1 MSPLETEK
9 PLFIANELN
18 SGVAILFPFV
28 VFIKI
33 ALLTKSVFFF
43 AFFILFLYKE
53 LYHSVMHL
61 KFSSNINHIRKIFA
75 TILKDY

>member
-18 SGVAILFPFV
+18 SGVAILFSFV

-33 ALLTKSVFFF
+33 ALLTKSAFFS
-43 AFFILFLYKE
+43 FFILLLCKE
-53 LYHSVMHL
+53 FYHSVMHL
-61 KFSSNINHIRKIFA
+61 KFSSNINHHIRKIFA